1 MATTMYSGYKK
12 KHTVKYEVTVSE
24 LNGAPLSVVGPAAG
38 PTSDMSLYRIKVR
51 NILKRNGWIGLADG
65 TYQGDYKYLV
75 VPPRPYRNLTAKQRR
90 FHKRLS
96 KRRIVVENFFARLKN
111 FRCLNIRWRHSI
123 LKHKFVFHVLV
134 NCMSIDLEF
143 RPLLSN

>member
-38 PTSDMSLYRIKVR
+38 PMSIYRMKVR

-90 FHKRLS
+90 FHERLS
-96 KRRIVVENFFARLKN
+96 KRRIVVENFFARL
-111 FRCLNIRWRHSI
+111 I
-123 LKHKFVFHVLV
+123 LF
-134 NCMSIDLEF
+134 
-143 RPLLSN
+143 LLL